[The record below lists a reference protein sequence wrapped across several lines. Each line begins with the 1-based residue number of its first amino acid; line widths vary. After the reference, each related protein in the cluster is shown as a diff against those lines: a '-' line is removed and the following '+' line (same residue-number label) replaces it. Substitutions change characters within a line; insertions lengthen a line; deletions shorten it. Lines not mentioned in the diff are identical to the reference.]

1 MLALILAVVAGLCLA
16 AGWLWEQV
24 IAVYMALGASAA
36 GLVLVLGQVWLRRR
50 KAAKDTVDEPDPEP
64 GEDIKLQEEEHQEQ
78 DGEVVFV
85 LPGRKRFHVSGCRIL
100 DGKVAEELTLAEA
113 EEESFTACSVCASRE
128 ADELVAH

>member
-1 MLALILAVVAGLCLA
+1 MLALILAVVAGICLA

-24 IAVYMALGASAA
+24 IAVYVALGASVA

-50 KAAKDTVDEPDPEP
+50 EAAKDTVDEPDPEP
-64 GEDIKLQEEEHQEQ
+64 GEDLTLPEAEHQEQ
-78 DGEVVFV
+78 DEVVFV